1 MNNRPDIETNS
12 EIMAEACGW
21 VAQIE
26 SGSMS
31 ASDMAALREW
41 MERSPAHARE
51 IKSVAALSKQLSTLT
66 DLAPTLE
73 TSAGVRSRLRKQP
86 QRRFASP
93 AIAIAILTITA
104 GALLALLRM
113 PAGNDAPEI
122 YQTAIGEY
130 ETIVL
135 EDGTNVSLNTDSQI
149 EVAFNERERR
159 VRMIKGEALFE
170 VASNPMRPFVVYS
183 DTAVA
188 EAVGTSFVLRLLRN
202 ALTEL
207 AVVEGVVAF
216 SSLEALGPSA
226 APTPNDTASGET
238 EHSIQNI
245 TKVVV
250 TAGQTLTS
258 GDIPKLVA
266 EKGAPDLSVL
276 SDRELQRRLSWTE
289 GFLEFSQT
297 PLETVVA
304 ELTRHN
310 DVTIEIADP
319 SLKSLEFGGIFR
331 TGDVDELLDALS
343 GLGVAVERHGD
354 KTYRLYSVSAAE

>member
-1 MNNRPDIETNS
+1 MKNRPDIETDS
-12 EIMAEACGW
+12 EIVSEACAW

-26 SGSMS
+26 SGAMS

-41 MERSPAHARE
+41 MERSPVHARE
-51 IKSVAALSKQLSTLT
+51 IRSVAALSGRLSVLT
-66 DLAPTLE
+66 ELAPALE
-73 TSAGVRSRLRKQP
+73 ASAGVHSKLRKQP
-86 QRRFASP
+86 QRRFVTP
-93 AIAIAILTITA
+93 AVAVIMLVITA
-104 GALLALLRM
+104 GALLTLLHT
-113 PAGNDAPEI
+113 PAAIDAPTI

-135 EDGTNVSLNTDSQI
+135 DDGTSVSLNTDSQI
-149 EVAFNERERR
+149 EVAFSESERR
-159 VRMIKGEALFE
+159 VRMINGEALFE
-170 VASNPMRPFVVYS
+170 VAPNPTWPFVVYS

-188 EAVGTSFVLRLLRN
+188 EAVGTSFVLRLRD
-202 ALTEL
+202 AITEL
-207 AVVEGVVAF
+207 AVVEGAVAF
-216 SSLEALGPSA
+216 SSLTVMDASA
-226 APTPNDTASGET
+226 DRTPNAAVPAEPERLLQDIER
-238 EHSIQNI
+238 
-245 TKVVV
+245 VVV

-266 EKGAPDLSVL
+266 EQGAPDLSIL
-276 SDRELQRRLSWTE
+276 SDREIQRRLSWTE

-319 SLKSLEFGGIFR
+319 SLKSLKFGGIFR

-343 GLGVAVERHGD
+343 GLGVAVEQQDD
-354 KTYRLYSVSAAE
+354 KTYRLLSASENE